1 MSRVDLRIRSLVVHG
16 GGSFAGEAFGAALGR
31 EIEARLGPAAGRGD
45 LSARFTAEARRLG
58 STGRNAT
65 SRRPLRGHGRRAR
78 GQEARST
85 RSAAIMTQTVSRPL
99 EKFRMPRTP
108 GS

>member
-45 LSARFTAEARRLG
+45 LSARFTAEARD
-58 STGRNAT
+58 A
-65 SRRPLRGHGRRAR
+65 
-78 GQEARST
+78 
-85 RSAAIMTQTVSRPL
+85 SAAPAETPHRGDRFEATAAARVARRL
-99 EKFRMPRTP
+99 VPRGAP
-108 GS
+108 PS